1 MIAFDETLFLWIN
14 GLVGNVAFVDE
25 FFKGIANDYFFIISA
40 CLILLALWFGTREAD
55 RREINQLG
63 VIVASISLGITQGLV
78 IMINSVLT
86 RPRPFTELPTN
97 LLFYQPTDSSF
108 PANSTAVIF
117 AIAIGIFLV
126 NRRAG
131 AVLFGLAILHGF
143 SRIYVGIHYPLDIL
157 GGAALGT
164 MVALLVFGLIKLLG
178 PWPGR
183 LLKLLRNFYLA

>member
-14 GLVGNVAFVDE
+14 GLAGNVAFVDE

-131 AVLFGLAILHGF
+131 AVLFGLAIFHGF

-178 PWPGR
+178 TWPGR

>member
-14 GLVGNVAFVDE
+14 GLAGNVAFVDE
-25 FFKGIANDYFFIISA
+25 FFKGIANDYIFIISA
-40 CLILLALWFGTREAD
+40 CLIMLALWFGTREAGQ
-55 RREINQLG
+55 RERNQLG
-63 VIVASISLGITQGLV
+63 VIVASLGLGIAQGFVSLT
-78 IMINSVLT
+78 NAFLT

-108 PANSTAVIF
+108 PSNSTAVIF
-117 AIAIGIFLV
+117 AIAVAIFLV

-143 SRIYVGIHYPLDIL
+143 SRIYVGIHYPLDVL
-157 GGAALGT
+157 GGAAEGT
-164 MVALLVFGLIKLLG
+164 VAALLVFGLIKLLG

-183 LLKLLRNFYLA
+183 LLKLLRSFYLA

>member
-14 GLVGNVAFVDE
+14 GLAGNIAFVDG

-40 CLILLALWFGTREAD
+40 CLIMLALWFGTREAG

-63 VIVASISLGITQGLV
+63 VIVASISLGIAQGLV
-78 IMINSVLT
+78 TMINSALT

-117 AIAIGIFLV
+117 AIAVGIFLV

-131 AVLFGLAILHGF
+131 TVLFGLAILHGF

-164 MVALLVFGLIKLLG
+164 MVALLIFGLIKLLG
-178 PWPGR
+178 AWPGR
-183 LLKLLRNFYLA
+183 LLKLLRSFYLA

>member
-1 MIAFDETLFLWIN
+1 MIALDETLFLWIN
-14 GLVGNVAFVDE
+14 GLAGNVAFVDE

-40 CLILLALWFGTREAD
+40 CLILLALWFGTREAG
-55 RREINQLG
+55 RRERNQLG
-63 VIVASISLGITQGLV
+63 VIVASAGLGIAQGLV
-78 IMINSVLT
+78 TMINSALT
-86 RPRPFTELPTN
+86 RPRPFSELPTN

-117 AIAIGIFLV
+117 AIAVGIFLV

-183 LLKLLRNFYLA
+183 LLKLLRSFYLA

>member
-117 AIAIGIFLV
+117 AIAIGILY
-126 NRRAG
+126 
-131 AVLFGLAILHGF
+131 
-143 SRIYVGIHYPLDIL
+143 SPS
-157 GGAALGT
+157 
-164 MVALLVFGLIKLLG
+164 
-178 PWPGR
+178 P
-183 LLKLLRNFYLA
+183 

>member
-1 MIAFDETLFLWIN
+1 MIAFDENLFLWIN
-14 GLVGNVAFVDE
+14 GLAGNVAFVDE
-25 FFKGIANDYFFIISA
+25 FFKGIANDYFFIVSA
-40 CLILLALWFGTREAD
+40 CLIMLALWFGTREAG
-55 RREINQLG
+55 RRERNQRG
-63 VIVASISLGITQGLV
+63 VIVASAGLGIAQGFV
-78 IMINSVLT
+78 TMINSVLT
-86 RPRPFTELPTN
+86 RPRPFAELPTN

-117 AIAIGIFLV
+117 AIAVAIFLV

-157 GGAALGT
+157 GGAAEGT
-164 MVALLVFGLIKLLG
+164 LAALLIFGLIKLLG

-183 LLKLLRNFYLA
+183 LLKLLRSFYLA